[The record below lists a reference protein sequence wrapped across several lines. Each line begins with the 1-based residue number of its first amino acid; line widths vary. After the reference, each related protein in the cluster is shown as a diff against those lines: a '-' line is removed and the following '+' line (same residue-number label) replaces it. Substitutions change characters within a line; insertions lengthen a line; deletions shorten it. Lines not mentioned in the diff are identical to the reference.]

1 MTKKEFSK
9 LSQSEKIVFLKRN
22 IGEFGKFLNLCDF
35 SYTEWEDIFWEIPV
49 CVLKST
55 TLSPYNGSFAVAKS
69 VVAGEIDKT
78 NAEDFTFSDWE
89 YLLQHRP
96 EYASVA
102 FDYSNGGV
110 IALLKDP
117 ENANK
122 FQNWIN
128 FDVSHWDFLLRE
140 EPSFERLAKQYP
152 RGRMSLYKKGFG
164 SEGIILPDDAKNYD
178 WDALKVLYP
187 RMAVKYENWDK
198 IELFD
203 WVQILGRYPEFSLW
217 FDKWNELNYAKWIE
231 LFSAFAGRDFYEK
244 LAKNYHSG
252 WAGILCLK
260 PELVLEC
267 NILKELT
274 VEDWVGVLRF
284 KPRLIKYYNKYRE
297 IPHNDLVELF
307 SHYADGLE
315 TSLEILK
322 KWSEE
327 DIF

>member
-1 MTKKEFSK
+1 
-9 LSQSEKIVFLKRN
+9 
-22 IGEFGKFLNLCDF
+22 
-35 SYTEWEDIFWEIPV
+35 
-49 CVLKST
+49 
-55 TLSPYNGSFAVAKS
+55 
-69 VVAGEIDKT
+69 
-78 NAEDFTFSDWE
+78 
-89 YLLQHRP
+89 
-96 EYASVA
+96 
-102 FDYSNGGV
+102 
-110 IALLKDP
+110 
-117 ENANK
+117 
-122 FQNWIN
+122 
-128 FDVSHWDFLLRE
+128 
-140 EPSFERLAKQYP
+140 
-152 RGRMSLYKKGFG
+152 MSLYKKAFG

-187 RMAVKYENWDK
+187 RMAVKYGNWDK

-231 LFSAFAGRDFYEK
+231 LFSAFVGRDFYEK

-274 VEDWVGVLRF
+274 VEDWIGVLRF
-284 KPRLIKYYNKYRE
+284 KPRLIKYCNKYRE
-297 IPHNDLVELF
+297 IPHDDLVELF

-322 KWSEE
+322 KWNEE